1 MVTSSLNILPT
12 ILKASNQRGRQMS
25 KELELK
31 WKLTYG
37 ALSLLLSALATR
49 LALYLTNKIWG
60 EVESLP

>member
-1 MVTSSLNILPT
+1 
-12 ILKASNQRGRQMS
+12 MS